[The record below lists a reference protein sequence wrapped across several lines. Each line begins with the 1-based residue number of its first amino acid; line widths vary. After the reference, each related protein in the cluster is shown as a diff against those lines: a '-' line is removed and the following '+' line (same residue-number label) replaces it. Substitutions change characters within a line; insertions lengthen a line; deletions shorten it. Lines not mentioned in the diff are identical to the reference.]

1 MRVKCIEHMDEFG
14 ASERTFWLEVED
26 VPREFIEAAKAI
38 DGENYEECCF
48 GICVIQTG
56 DDWFVCVDEP
66 GRELYYV
73 DNNGDKYWMP
83 YETSK
88 EEEHDAIEYCMNNI
102 KE

>member
-1 MRVKCIEHMDEFG
+1 MKVKCIEHMDEFG
-14 ASERTFWLEVED
+14 ANERTFWLEVED
-26 VPREFIEAAKAI
+26 VPREFIEEAKAI

-56 DDWFVCVDEP
+56 NDWFVCVDEP
-66 GRELYYV
+66 GRELYYI

-88 EEEHDAIEYCMNNI
+88 EEEHDAIEYCMNSI